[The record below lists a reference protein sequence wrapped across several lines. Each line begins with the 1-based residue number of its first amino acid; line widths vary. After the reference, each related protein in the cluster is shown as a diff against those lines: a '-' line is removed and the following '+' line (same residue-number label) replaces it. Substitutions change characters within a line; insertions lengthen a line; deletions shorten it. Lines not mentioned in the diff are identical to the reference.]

1 MDPENLSFHDF
12 HRRGNKRRMLACNR
26 SSAFHFSN
34 VAGRKYRS
42 ESLDRTDFLCL
53 EHCGSIHLRWH
64 LYCQCMT
71 KLKCQMIFTLGA
83 AVAKIPVTIACAT
96 LLPDWISVV
105 IAHTIILIPLMIT
118 QNVSLSRQLRSTH
131 QSSIPS

>member
-64 LYCQCMT
+64 LYCQWYDETEM
-71 KLKCQMIFTLGA
+71 
-83 AVAKIPVTIACAT
+83 
-96 LLPDWISVV
+96 PDDFYSWCCCG
-105 IAHTIILIPLMIT
+105 
-118 QNVSLSRQLRSTH
+118 QNTSHDCVCNTTS
-131 QSSIPS
+131 